1 MEEMLQGWKRTAMCG
16 DITEADIGEEV
27 TLMGWVDARHD
38 LGSLIFIDLRDRTGL
53 MQIVF
58 DKSAYSGSFEA
69 VESLRS
75 EYVIA
80 VKGKV
85 VRRSEDTINPKIPT
99 GTIEVRADALKILSR
114 SETPP
119 FEIEDDTRVREE
131 LRLKYRY
138 LDLRRPQMQKNLE
151 LRHKIT
157 VETRRFLE
165 ENGFLEIETP
175 MLQKSTPEGAR
186 DYLVPS
192 RTHAGTFFA
201 LPQSPQLFKQ
211 LLMVSGYDRYF
222 QIVKCFR
229 DEDLRA
235 DRQPEFTQIDMEM
248 SFVEADDVMDLNER
262 LLKHLFKEVIGV
274 DLRTPFPRLTYREAM
289 DRYGSDKPDTRFGL
303 ELVNISDIIRD
314 SEFKVFSNVVKKGGS
329 VRCINAKGAAD
340 VLARREIDSLV
351 DFVKIY
357 GAKGMA
363 WISFKEDGM
372 ISPIT
377 KFLSEKEL
385 QEIIDKTGA
394 ETGDILFFVGDTN
407 KVVFDALGALRL
419 KLAERLDLIP
429 ENTWDL
435 LWVTDFPL
443 FEYSEEEK
451 RYVAKH
457 HPFTSP
463 MDEDVEIIATDKENA
478 RAKAY
483 DVICNGTELGGGSI
497 RIHSTEL
504 QEKMFEALGFSKEDA
519 WDRFGF
525 LLEAFRYG
533 TPPHGGLAY
542 GLDRMAML
550 MAGAGSIRDVIAF
563 PKVQN
568 ASDLMTQAPAAVDTK
583 QLRELHIRTTAEEK
597 V

>member
-1 MEEMLQGWKRTAMCG
+1 MEEMLQGWKRTALCG

-27 TLMGWVDARHD
+27 TLMGWVNARHD
-38 LGSLIFIDLRDRTGL
+38 LGSLIFIDLRDRSGI

-58 DKSAYSGSFEA
+58 DKSAYSGDFQT
-69 VESLRS
+69 VESIRS

-80 VKGKV
+80 VRGKV

-99 GTIEVRADALKILSR
+99 GYIEVRADALKILSR

-138 LDLRRPQMQKNLE
+138 LDLRRPQMQKNLA
-151 LRHKIT
+151 LRHKIA

-165 ENGFLEIETP
+165 DNGFLEIETP

-211 LLMVSGYDRYF
+211 ILMVAGYDRYF

-248 SFVEADDVMDLNER
+248 SFVEPDDVMDLNER
-262 LLKHLFKEVIGV
+262 LLKHLFREVIGV
-274 DLRTPFPRLTYREAM
+274 ELKTPFPRLTYREAM

-303 ELVNISDIIRD
+303 ELVNISDIVRD
-314 SEFKVFSNVVKKGGS
+314 SDFKVFSNVVKKGGS

-377 KFLSEKEL
+377 KFLSPEEL
-385 QEIIDKTGA
+385 QGIIDKTGA

-419 KLAERLDLIP
+419 KLAERMDLIP

-463 MDEDVEIIATDKENA
+463 MDEDVGIIATDKENA

-550 MAGAGSIRDVIAF
+550 MAGADSIRDVIAF

-568 ASDLMTQAPAAVDTK
+568 ASDLMTQAPAPVDSR

-597 V
+597 A